1 MSLRGFKMSDLN
13 NLLLLEMTHDPVGPA
28 EVQIQ
33 AITCALQE
41 MHDVQDCQSFQYIN
55 NKGITKVMIDSFWW
69 CKTNNASDMT

>member
-1 MSLRGFKMSDLN
+1 MSDLN

-41 MHDVQDCQSFQYIN
+41 MHDVQDC
-55 NKGITKVMIDSFWW
+55 
-69 CKTNNASDMT
+69 